1 MSLAAALP
9 DLELHR
15 GLQNTALH
23 RRRADSGQ
31 PQRPWLQE
39 QERALI
45 YRCRVDKDRTLVCRA
60 TATDVFLW
68 LVYGKL
74 TPSYF
79 SILTDSNLPSTGSHS
94 IRSAHTK
101 YPPLDPSALLTS
113 PILHSATLS
122 TTMPS
127 ANATPLYR
135 RVVSSALNVIR
146 PRPRGLEYTVLTTV
160 ACSFSWRCS
169 GWTRPAPSNAAL
181 TASAKPW
188 SRLVGSCGTA

>member
-1 MSLAAALP
+1 MSLAAGCQTWNCT
-9 DLELHR
+9 DVCRTQHCIE
-15 GLQNTALH
+15 GGQTV
-23 RRRADSGQ
+23 GQ
-31 PQRPWLQE
+31 PQRQATGTRGSLYAINND
-39 QERALI
+39 RAL
-45 YRCRVDKDRTLVCRA
+45 VCGGNTA
-60 TATDVFLW
+60 TAVFLR

-74 TPSYF
+74 TPTYF
-79 SILTDSNLPSTGSHS
+79 SILIDRNLPGTVSHS

-113 PILHSATLS
+113 PILHSATFS

-127 ANATPLYR
+127 ANATPSYR

-169 GWTRPAPSNAAL
+169 GCTRPALSNAAL

-188 SRLVGSCGTA
+188 SRAVGSCGTA